1 MQLHIIVD
9 NYVHTTVAGIQGKL
23 LHSIAS
29 RIKSEKSEEEFVARI
44 HRLVEFV
51 ARTHRLL
58 ARVFIF

>member
-9 NYVHTTVAGIQGKL
+9 NYVRITVTGVQGKL
-23 LHSIAS
+23 LYSIAS

-58 ARVFIF
+58 ARMFIH